1 MKILLAIDGSPCSDA
16 AVAEVARRPWPPQSD
31 VRVVK
36 VDAPVD
42 PGLLRGG
49 PATVFDEIAKQQR
62 AESAG
67 QIRDAAAVLGQ
78 SASGLRI
85 TQALL
90 EGWPK
95 DAIVA
100 EAERW
105 GADLVVVGS
114 HGYGPIRRF
123 FLGSV
128 SLFVAHH
135 APCSVLVVR
144 QPLEISPPGDR
155 PTTAAGS

>member
-1 MKILLAIDGSPCSDA
+1 M
-16 AVAEVARRPWPPQSD
+16 
-31 VRVVK
+31 

-49 PATVFDEIAKQQR
+49 PATVFDEVVKQQR
-62 AESAG
+62 AESTK
-67 QIRDAAAVLGQ
+67 RLHDAAAVLAQ
-78 SASGLRI
+78 SASRLRV

-90 EGWPK
+90 EGRPK
-95 DAIVA
+95 DAIVT

-144 QPLEISPPGDR
+144 QPPEISPAEG
-155 PTTAAGS
+155 THATSESS

>member
-16 AVAEVARRPWPPQSD
+16 AVAEVVRLPWPPQSEI
-31 VRVVK
+31 RVIT
-36 VDAPVD
+36 VDAPID

-49 PATVFDEIAKQQR
+49 PATVFDEIVKQQR
-62 AESAG
+62 AEENRRL
-67 QIRDAAAVLGQ
+67 RDVAATLAQ
-78 SASGLRI
+78 NAPALRV
-85 TQALL
+85 TVALL

-123 FLGSV
+123 FLGSI
-128 SLFVAHH
+128 SLYVAHH

-144 QPLEISPPGDR
+144 QPAATSQAGEA
-155 PTTAAGS
+155 PTNP

>member
-1 MKILLAIDGSPCSDA
+1 MKILLAIDESPCSEA
-16 AVAEVARRPWPPQSD
+16 SIAEVARRPWPPQSQ
-31 VRVVK
+31 VRVVT
-36 VDAPVD
+36 VDKPVD

-49 PATVFDEIAKQQR
+49 PATIFENIVNQQR
-62 AESAG
+62 SESRKRL
-67 QIRDAAAVLGQ
+67 RDAAAVLAQ
-78 SASGLRI
+78 NAPALHTTTS
-85 TQALL
+85 LL

-100 EAERW
+100 EAARW

-128 SLFVAHH
+128 SLYVAHH
-135 APCSVLVVR
+135 APCSVEIVR
-144 QPLEISPPGDR
+144 CREDK
-155 PTTAAGS
+155 TTTDS

>member
-16 AVAEVARRPWPPQSD
+16 AVAEVTRLPWPPQSE
-31 VRVVK
+31 VRVVT
-36 VDAPVD
+36 VDAPIQ
-42 PGLLRGG
+42 PGLLRGS
-49 PATVFDEIAKQQR
+49 PATVFDEIVRQQR
-62 AESAG
+62 AEENRRL
-67 QIRDAAAVLGQ
+67 RDVAATIAEAAP
-78 SASGLRI
+78 SLRV
-85 TQALL
+85 TSTLL

-105 GADLVVVGS
+105 AADLVVVGS

-123 FLGSV
+123 FLGSI
-128 SLFVAHH
+128 SLYVAHH

-144 QPLEISPPGDR
+144 RPAASPQAGE
-155 PTTAAGS
+155 AAANP